1 MGGTFLTMNDMTEA
15 RHPIRVVAQ
24 RSGLTPATIRA
35 WERRY
40 DAISPIRSD
49 GGQRLYSDEDVAHLR
64 TLKALTDGG
73 RGISMVAD
81 LSRAEAEALLTE
93 DLSVPAAG
101 LPSGIGGSLED
112 LVDDAYG
119 CVRSFDGSGLEREL
133 WRALV
138 THGAQAFLT
147 KVAGPLLKA
156 IGVGWEAGEITPA
169 HEHLASEV
177 LEQFLDRLVD
187 RVRSPGAPTMVVATL
202 PGERHGL
209 GARLASAAAALDG
222 WNVVYLGTDL
232 PVADVASAADSLSAD
247 AVAISVVR
255 GVAPASIARELGRLR
270 TALDARTRL
279 FVGGAGL
286 SEIPEEQLPQGLIQI
301 GGLEGFGAHRPAVQG

>member
-1 MGGTFLTMNDMTEA
+1 MNDTQEA

-40 DAISPIRSD
+40 DAVSPSRSE
-49 GGQRLYSDEDVAHLR
+49 GGQRLYSDDDVEHLR

-73 RGISMVAD
+73 RGISTVAD
-81 LSRAEAEALLTE
+81 LPRAEAEALLTE
-93 DLSVPAAG
+93 DRAAAAPPPGLVSGASVAG
-101 LPSGIGGSLED
+101 Q
-112 LVDDAYG
+112 VQRAYG
-119 CVRSFDGSGLEREL
+119 RVRSFDGAGLEREL

-138 THGAQAFLT
+138 TYGARAFLSE
-147 KVAGPLLKA
+147 VAGPLLTA
-156 IGVGWEAGEITPA
+156 IGVGWESGEITPA

-187 RVRSPGAPTMVVATL
+187 RVRAPGSPTLVVATL

-209 GARLASAAAALDG
+209 GARLACAAAALDG

-232 PVADVASAADSLSAD
+232 PVEDVVVAVVSLGAD
-247 AVAISVVR
+247 AVAISVVWGGDPEAAGR
-255 GVAPASIARELGRLR
+255 DLARLR
-270 TALDARTRL
+270 GALDPRTLL

-286 SEIPEEQLPQGLIQI
+286 ADIRADLLPAGLIQI
-301 GGLEGFGAHRPAVQG
+301 VGLDGFAAHRPTAARGE

>member
-1 MGGTFLTMNDMTEA
+1 MNDTQEA

-40 DAISPIRSD
+40 DAVSPSRSE
-49 GGQRLYSDEDVAHLR
+49 GGQRLYSDDDVEHLR

-73 RGISMVAD
+73 RGISTVAD
-81 LSRAEAEALLTE
+81 LPPAEALALLTE
-93 DLSVPAAG
+93 DRSAAAPPG
-101 LPSGIGGSLED
+101 PTPGGSEAAD
-112 LVDDAYG
+112 VRRAYAR
-119 CVRSFDGSGLEREL
+119 VRSFDGAGLEREL

-138 THGAQAFLT
+138 THGARAFLSE
-147 KVAGPLLKA
+147 VAGPLLTA
-156 IGVGWEAGEITPA
+156 VGVAWESGEITPA

-187 RVRSPGAPTMVVATL
+187 RVRAPGSPTLVVATL

-232 PVADVASAADSLSAD
+232 PVEDVVVAVLSLGADG
-247 AVAISVVR
+247 VAISVVE
-255 GVAPASIARELGRLR
+255 GADTESAGRELARLR
-270 TALDARTRL
+270 SALDPRTRL

-286 SEIPEEQLPQGLIQI
+286 ADIPADLLPSGLIRI
-301 GGLEGFGAHRPAVQG
+301 VGLDGFAAHRPTAARGE